1 MKNITGKKDN
11 RDIFQNNRKD
21 ISVIYIRKITEK
33 GKVTTMVKSKW
44 NANWEFMKGG
54 PSMMASLM
62 GGAQEKTFVQ
72 LPHDAMVHEERT
84 PDTAHKTQTGFW
96 PGGGYTYKKT
106 LYVPKDWTDKSVVL
120 EFEGVYEKA
129 MVYVNDNLAATQLYG
144 YSNFYVVLDKYL
156 EYGQDNEIM
165 VIANNEAEKNTRWY
179 SGSGIYRNV
188 NLFVG
193 SRVHIPADGV
203 KITTTTA
210 DEAASV
216 IDICTEVKKI
226 AGTKEKVKVVCQITS
241 EGEKVAEDIVE
252 VTMYPNEEEK
262 VHQRICIENAKLWD
276 TEHPHLYECEMK
288 IISGEEELDCVKE
301 HFGIRTL
308 ELDAEH
314 GLRLNGKEV
323 KLRGTCIHHDNG
335 IIGAATYEAAEER
348 RCRQMKEAG
357 FNSIRSAHHPM
368 SKEMLDACDKYGM
381 LVMDELSDMWTKH
394 KNSNDYATYF
404 LEHMDIEITRM
415 VEKDYN
421 HPSVVLYSAGNE
433 IPDLGSARGA
443 QINRHI
449 CNLFHD
455 LDASRFTTNAINGWL
470 ALGDKMGLIIKEL
483 MAEMAAQQP
492 AAADEGHKEEGAS
505 ALNSMMA
512 FMVGEAADKMACH
525 PIMSETIQEAS
536 EAMDIIGLNYLTGR
550 HELEKEL
557 HPNKTVLGTETYPA
571 DIVRLWD
578 IVERNHHVIGDFT
591 WTGYDYL
598 GEAGC
603 GVFYYDGTQNFNG
616 VYPDRI
622 AYIGD
627 INLIGYRRPIS
638 YLREIVYG
646 LRRAPYIAVERVDKY
661 GMPHSQTAWMLKDN
675 VASWTWPGYEGKPA
689 NVDVYSSADEVEL
702 FLNGKSLGRKQAG
715 KAAGFTAS
723 YEMTYEPGELVAVSY
738 ENGAETGRFVLQT
751 AEDAVELQTVCEGQ
765 ELKANGS
772 DLAFVTVKLT
782 DKNGVENIFA
792 QKEVT
797 VSVEGAGVLQGF
809 GNADPRAIGSYDDTT
824 WKTFDGEV
832 MAVIRS
838 TEEAGEIRVTFTAEG
853 CEPKTVVITTK

>member
-1 MKNITGKKDN
+1 MI
-11 RDIFQNNRKD
+11 
-21 ISVIYIRKITEK
+21 
-33 GKVTTMVKSKW
+33 KSKW
-44 NANWEFMKGG
+44 NDGWEFINGS
-54 PSMMASLM
+54 PSMMGSLE
-62 GGAQEKTFVQ
+62 GDATKKVIVQ

-106 LYVPKDWTDKSVVL
+106 LSVPGDWKDKNIVL

-129 MVYVNDNLAATQLYG
+129 MVYINNNLAATQLYG

-165 VIANNEAEKNTRWY
+165 VIANNEEEKNTRWY
-179 SGSGIYRNV
+179 SGSGIYRDV

-193 SRVHIPADGV
+193 NRVHIKTDGLR
-203 KITTTTA
+203 ITTTTA
-210 DEAASV
+210 AEEASV
-216 IDICTEVKKI
+216 IDVSTTIKKVI
-226 AGTKEKVKVVCQITS
+226 GTREKVNVVCSITYK
-241 EGEKVAEDIVE
+241 GDKVAEDLVE
-252 VTMYPNEEEK
+252 VTMYPNEEEEI
-262 VHQRICIENAKLWD
+262 HQRLCIKDAKLWD
-276 TEHPHLYECEMK
+276 TEHPNLYACEMK
-288 IISGEEELDCVKE
+288 VFCGEEELDCVTE
-301 HFGIRTL
+301 HFGLRVL

-335 IIGAATYEAAEER
+335 IIGAATFEAAEER

-368 SKEMLDACDKYGM
+368 SKAMLDACDKYGM
-381 LVMDELSDMWTKH
+381 LVMDELADMWTRH

-404 LEHMDIEITRM
+404 LDNMDTEAERM
-415 VEKDYN
+415 VAKDYN
-421 HPSVVLYSAGNE
+421 HPCVVMYSVGNE
-433 IPDLGSARGA
+433 IPEIGTARGA
-443 QINRHI
+443 QINRHL
-449 CNLFHD
+449 CNLLHK
-455 LDASRFTTNAINGWL
+455 LDATRFTTNAINGWL
-470 ALGDKMGLIIKEL
+470 ALGEKMMSIIQEL
-483 MAEMAAQQP
+483 MAAKQSSDSGE
-492 AAADEGHKEEGAS
+492 EEGAS
-505 ALNSMMA
+505 VLNSMMA
-512 FMVGEAADKMACH
+512 FMVGDTADKMACH
-525 PIMSETIQEAS
+525 PTMTEVIREAS
-536 EAMDIIGLNYLTGR
+536 ESMDIIGLNYLTGR

-557 HPNKTVLGTETYPA
+557 HPNKTVLGTETFPA
-571 DIVRLWD
+571 DIVRLWN
-578 IVERNHHVIGDFT
+578 IVERNHHVLGDFT

-646 LRRAPYIAVERVDKY
+646 LRKAPYIAVERVDEY
-661 GMPHSQTAWMLKDN
+661 GIMHSQTAWMLKDN
-675 VASWTWPGYEGKPA
+675 IASWTWPGYEGKPA
-689 NVDVYSSADEVEL
+689 NVDIYSSADEVEL
-702 FLNGKSLGRKQAG
+702 LLNGVSLGRKPAG
-715 KAAGFTAS
+715 KAVGFTTS

-738 ENGAETGRFVLQT
+738 ENGVESGRHTLQT
-751 AEDAVELQTVCEGQ
+751 AATDVQLCTVCEEK

-772 DLAFVTVKLT
+772 DLAFITVKLT
-782 DKNGVENIFA
+782 DNRGVENMFA

-797 VSVEGAGVLQGF
+797 VTVEGNGVLQGF
-809 GNADPRAIGSYDDTT
+809 GSADPRAIGGYDDTT

-838 TEEAGEIRVTFTAEG
+838 TDEAGDIRVTFSADG
-853 CEPKTVVITTK
+853 CESKIVDIKTV